1 MLSGRWFRYAAV
13 VKMVPRAL
21 LLLLLLVHCGR
32 GDADV
37 RPDAASAGGSP
48 IDAGAEPLHVAA
60 PPQEQPPEP
69 TRPPGLFRMGRFV
82 DTQARGAQGQ
92 RGLRFAWSGSTI
104 RARFRGRV
112 ARVRLDDEQGHNFFR
127 VKIDDAVSVFET
139 TQGEHVYSLAADLGD
154 GVHTLELVKRTE
166 ARSGEVE
173 LVALELPDGELLAPP
188 PHKSRHI
195 EILGDSISTGYGV
208 LGAEDPGCP
217 DAAKLTDETVTA
229 GALLA
234 DMFDAEHTTI
244 AWSAKTIR
252 EVSDLWERALP
263 AREKSLWDFSIAP
276 DAVIVNLGTND
287 FYTGD
292 PGREA
297 FVRRYSALIAKLRAH
312 YKQAWIVAMLGPML
326 SDVYPENKHHYT
338 LAQGHM
344 RAAMDAITAHG
355 ESRVSL
361 VDFGPA
367 DPGDGWACHFHPNPK
382 THHKM
387 AGALAR
393 VLRENLSW

>member
-1 MLSGRWFRYAAV
+1 MTV
-13 VKMVPRAL
+13 VTGL
-21 LLLLLLVHCGR
+21 LLAQCGR
-32 GDADV
+32 GDETA
-37 RPDAASAGGSP
+37 RPDAAAALPAATAST
-48 IDAGAEPLHVAA
+48 DVANA
-60 PPQEQPPEP
+60 TPGRPPEP
-69 TRPPGLFRMGRFV
+69 AGPPGLFRMGRF
-82 DTQARGAQGQ
+82 DEGKKGP
-92 RGLRFAWSGSTI
+92 RFAWSGSTI
-104 RARFRGRV
+104 RARFRGTT
-112 ARVRLDDEQGHNFFR
+112 ARVRLDDELGHNFFR
-127 VKIDDAVSVFET
+127 VQVDDAVTVIET
-139 TQGEHVYSLAADLGD
+139 KQGEHSYLLAAELGD
-154 GVHTLELVKRTE
+154 SVHTLSLVKRTE

-188 PHKSRHI
+188 ARKSRHI

-208 LGAEDPGCP
+208 LGVEDPACP

-252 EVSDLWERALP
+252 EVSELWERTLP
-263 AREKSLWDFSIAP
+263 AREKSLWDFSITP

-292 PGREA
+292 PGRDA
-297 FVRRYSALIAKLRAH
+297 FVRRYSALVAKLRAH
-312 YKQAWIVAMLGPML
+312 YKQSFIVAVLGPML

-344 RAAMDAITAHG
+344 RAAMEAVKARG
-355 ESRVSL
+355 ETRTSL
-361 VDFGPA
+361 LDFGPA
-367 DPGDGWACHFHPNPK
+367 DPRDGYACRFHPNAL

-387 AGALAR
+387 ADAIAR